1 MGNKVKMA
9 EVHSLQK
16 AVNSSLNNL
25 SNDTKTLENNLN
37 NLKSDDNF
45 KGETASS
52 ISAYNDSFHIETIHR
67 IGKIKNEFESKF
79 KSAINAFHSD
89 VDNNHSAILD
99 EDGMYDYRDDL
110 KNSISNIE
118 QSKNKMNSTI
128 KSVQDITEAKVISS
142 NSVKEKGNDLTKFIE
157 NTIDDFKDFQAKHDM
172 DDAELLDMIAPVAAM
187 TSKVKDMPTNRSTIP
202 NNAGRIANLYTM
214 NSKDNQ
220 FTKMKKEL
228 DKYRNAVY
236 GGKKVAKVTK
246 SILEI
251 KNHIMAAY
259 IAGDGNFGVGNRI
272 LSSGKIGQLGSKK
285 VKLINATLNTNIE
298 NIQGKRLLKASK
310 FLLNKNGMKMS
321 DKIANAIKM
330 TRNFDDA
337 EFKSIQKAVEKYTN
351 KSPLRSGAKAGLD
364 NIINPKIRETI
375 KNPKLIKKF
384 TLEQL
389 NEYKSMNKLGK
400 GLTFLKYGSRALG
413 PIGVVTA
420 IGSNVMSNKSKQRK
434 VVDSAVDLGA
444 MGASVATGAA
454 VGAAVGGPL
463 GAVAGTIAG
472 AGVSAASDWKV
483 FNGKSATDIAKDK
496 ANEAV
501 SRFRN
506 SKAWHDTS
514 EAFKGFGKSLSSV
527 F

>member
-79 KSAINAFHSD
+79 KNAINAFHSD

-187 TSKVKDMPTNRSTIP
+187 TSKVKDMPTNRSTIAK
-202 NNAGRIANLYTM
+202 NAGYIANLYTM

-364 NIINPKIRETI
+364 NIFDPKVREVFKNRTSI
-375 KNPKLIKKF
+375 KNF
-384 TLEQL
+384 TLDKFKEF
-389 NEYKSMNKLGK
+389 KSLNKLGK
-400 GLTFLKYGSRALG
+400 GLKLMKYGSKALG

-420 IGSNVMSNKSKQRK
+420 IGSNAMSNKSTQRK
-434 VVDSAVDLGA
+434 IVDSTVDLGA
-444 MGASVATGAA
+444 MGASTATGAA
-454 VGAAVGGPL
+454 VGTAIGGPIGTGI
-463 GAVAGTIAG
+463 GALVG
-472 AGVSAASDWKV
+472 AGVGMASDWKV

-514 EAFKGFGKSLSSV
+514 DAFKGFGKSLLSV